1 MVRIFALL
9 FVTLI
14 FLSPSTLQAGEPMKF
29 PPPEKYTILKRDS
42 REFKEIKEVFD
53 KLLVSARKG
62 DIGGVMTHYSQ
73 NYLNSGR
80 EIVDVVKQWKQI
92 LDNFDKLELN
102 HPIYTIEVSGNFAR
116 MRCEGVLMGRP
127 KKPIAGETGE
137 SVIIDSW
144 KLAVHNLI
152 KENDGWKI
160 LGDQIPYDTGRT
172 FHPLF

>member
-1 MVRIFALL
+1 MVRL
-9 FVTLI
+9 FVSLCVTLI
-14 FLSPSTLQAGEPMKF
+14 FLSSSTLQAGEPMKF
-29 PPPEKYTILKRDS
+29 PHPEKYTILKRDS
-42 REFKEIKEVFD
+42 REFKEIKGVFD
-53 KLLVSARKG
+53 KLLDAARKG
-62 DIGGVMTHYSQ
+62 DIGGVMTNYSR

-80 EIVDVVKQWKQI
+80 EVTDIVKQWKQI
-92 LDNFDKLELN
+92 LDNFDNLELN

-127 KKPIAGETGE
+127 KKPIAGETAE

-152 KENDGWKI
+152 KENDTWKV